1 MTIPFDEDYEKE
13 VVEINLECVECRTEY
28 SVFTNTQ
35 GYLEQARYCPFCGFY
50 NVDYDR
56 IEEELE

>member
-1 MTIPFDEDYEKE
+1 MDIPVDDDYEKE
-13 VVEINLECVECRTEY
+13 VVEIDLDCLECSADY